1 MEQLEIRAG
10 LSIPLT
16 EISLT
21 AIRSQGA
28 GGQHVNKTSTAIQLR
43 FDIQASSLPEIIK
56 QRLLTSND
64 NRLNNSGQFI
74 TKSQQA
80 RSQFQNREQAL
91 LQLKLFIINALKV
104 KATRKPTKPTKG
116 SKTKRLDNK
125 KQQGQK
131 KQLRQKIDY

>member
-1 MEQLEIRAG
+1 MEQLEIRAC

-43 FDIQASSLPEIIK
+43 FDIQASSLPEAIK

-64 NRLNNSGQFI
+64 SRLNNNGQFI